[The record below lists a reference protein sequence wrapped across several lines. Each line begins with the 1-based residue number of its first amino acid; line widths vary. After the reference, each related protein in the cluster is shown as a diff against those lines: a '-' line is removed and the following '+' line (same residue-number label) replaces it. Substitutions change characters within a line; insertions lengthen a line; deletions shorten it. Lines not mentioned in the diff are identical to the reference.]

1 MVGGRRQ
8 RPLRQR
14 GACAP
19 PGRTTHPM
27 DMSAGERKGLSLF
40 ALIMI
45 GIGSIFGSGWLFGAG
60 SAAQVAGPAAVV
72 AWVIGVIFIGMIAMS
87 YAEVGSAYPIP
98 GGMARYGHLSHGPV
112 LGFLTGWAVWIA
124 TASLIP
130 IESIAATQYMTSW
143 SFGWAQGL
151 VDPATHQLTLS
162 GTAVALVLTLA
173 LWLTCFW
180 SVQLLARANTVLT
193 LVKFAIPVLAVLALI
208 GSGFHPSNFTAHG
221 GFAPYGWPA
230 VLTAVTTCGVVFAFN
245 GFQAVVNLGGAA
257 KNPGRAIPLALVGAL
272 SLGLVIYLALQVS
285 YLGSVPPELLARSG
299 GWQGVNLNS
308 PFADL
313 AGLLMLH
320 WVVTMLQFGAFIS
333 PAGSNIAN
341 VASAAYMVTNLAE
354 TGFFPRK
361 LAAVH
366 PRYGTARPAMWLNL
380 AFSVVLL
387 VTVGRSWQALAGVV
401 SAAMVIS
408 YLIGPIAVGVL
419 RRTRPDLP
427 RPFRLPAA
435 GVLCPVTFAFAAC
448 ALYWSKWPETGKITV
463 LTLVAAPVAALVL
476 RRRARS
482 ASGGRQA
489 GLLRQFAPAWW
500 MIAFLLWTAA
510 VSALGGKDFGG
521 RDVLP
526 GELGTVLIAV
536 TAPLFYFWAVRSGV
550 RAHAQG
556 LTGDPTPAEA
566 APAPA
571 ATDDDARPMASV

>member
-1 MVGGRRQ
+1 
-8 RPLRQR
+8 
-14 GACAP
+14 
-19 PGRTTHPM
+19 M

-60 SAAQVAGPAAVV
+60 SAAQVAGPAALV

-143 SFGWAQGL
+143 SFGWAKGL

-162 GTAVALVLTLA
+162 GTAVSLVLTLA

-193 LVKFAIPVLAVLALI
+193 LVKFAIPVLAVLALV
-208 GSGFHPSNFTAHG
+208 GSGFHTSNFTDHG

-257 KNPGRAIPLALVGAL
+257 KNPGRAIPVALIGAL
-272 SLGLVIYLALQVS
+272 ALGLVIYSALQVA
-285 YLGSVPPELLARSG
+285 YLGSVPPELLERAG

-387 VTVGRSWQALAGVV
+387 LTVGRSWQALAGVV

-419 RRTRPDLP
+419 RRTRPELP

-476 RRRARS
+476 WRR
-482 ASGGRQA
+482 GERQ
-489 GLLRQFAPAWW
+489 LLRQFAPAWW
-500 MIAFLLWTAA
+500 MIAFLVWTAT
-510 VSALGGKDFGG
+510 VSALGGEEFGG
-521 RDVLP
+521 RGVLP
-526 GELGTVLIAV
+526 GVLGTALIAV
-536 TAPLFYFWAVRSGV
+536 TAPVFYFWAVRSGV
-550 RAHAQG
+550 KAHERG
-556 LTGDPTPAEA
+556 LTSDPTPAETD
-566 APAPA
+566 PAP
-571 ATDDDARPMASV
+571 TVTPDDARPMASV

>member
-1 MVGGRRQ
+1 
-8 RPLRQR
+8 
-14 GACAP
+14 
-19 PGRTTHPM
+19 M

-60 SAAQVAGPAAVV
+60 SAAQVAGPAALV

-143 SFGWAQGL
+143 SFGWAKGL

-162 GTAVALVLTLA
+162 GTAVSLVLTLA

-193 LVKFAIPVLAVLALI
+193 LVKFAIPVLAVLALV
-208 GSGFHPSNFTAHG
+208 GSGFHTSNFTDHG

-257 KNPGRAIPLALVGAL
+257 KNPGRAIPVALIGAL
-272 SLGLVIYLALQVS
+272 ALGLVIYTALQVA
-285 YLGSVPPELLARSG
+285 YLGSVPPELLERSG
-299 GWQGVNLNS
+299 GWQGVNFNS

-387 VTVGRSWQALAGVV
+387 LTVGRSWQALAGVV

-419 RRTRPDLP
+419 RRTRPELP

-435 GVLCPVTFAFAAC
+435 GVLCPITFAFAAC

-463 LTLVAAPVAALVL
+463 LTLVAAPVAAVVL
-476 RRRARS
+476 WRR
-482 ASGGRQA
+482 GERQ
-489 GLLRQFAPAWW
+489 LLRQFAPAWW
-500 MIAFLLWTAA
+500 MIAFLVWTAT
-510 VSALGGKDFGG
+510 VSALGGEEFGG
-521 RDVLP
+521 RGVLP
-526 GELGTVLIAV
+526 GALGTALIAV
-536 TAPLFYFWAVRSGV
+536 TAPVFYFWAVRSGV
-550 RAHAQG
+550 KAHERG
-556 LTGDPTPAEA
+556 LTSDPTPAEA
-566 APAPA
+566 DPAPTA
-571 ATDDDARPMASV
+571 IPDDARPMASV

>member
-1 MVGGRRQ
+1 
-8 RPLRQR
+8 
-14 GACAP
+14 
-19 PGRTTHPM
+19 M

-60 SAAQVAGPAAVV
+60 SAAQVAGPAALV

-143 SFGWAQGL
+143 SFDWAKGL

-162 GTAVALVLTLA
+162 GTAVSLILTLA

-193 LVKFAIPVLAVLALI
+193 LVKFAIPVLAVLALV
-208 GSGFHPSNFTAHG
+208 GSGFHTSNFTDHG

-257 KNPGRAIPLALVGAL
+257 KNPGRAIPVALIGAL
-272 SLGLVIYLALQVS
+272 ALGLVIYTALQVA
-285 YLGSVPPELLARSG
+285 YLGSVPPELLERSG

-387 VTVGRSWQALAGVV
+387 LTVGRSWQALAGVV

-419 RRTRPDLP
+419 RRTRPELP

-435 GVLCPVTFAFAAC
+435 RVLCPVTFAFAAC

-463 LTLVAAPVAALVL
+463 LTLVAAPVAAVVL
-476 RRRARS
+476 WRR
-482 ASGGRQA
+482 GERQ
-489 GLLRQFAPAWW
+489 LLRQFAPAWW
-500 MIAFLLWTAA
+500 MIAFLVWTAA
-510 VSALGGKDFGG
+510 VSALGGEEFGG
-521 RDVLP
+521 RGVLP
-526 GELGTVLIAV
+526 GVLGTALIAV
-536 TAPLFYFWAVRSGV
+536 TAPVFYFWAVRSGV
-550 RAHAQG
+550 KAHERG
-556 LTGDPTPAEA
+556 LTSDPTPAEA
-566 APAPA
+566 DPASAVTP
-571 ATDDDARPMASV
+571 DDARPMASV

>member
-1 MVGGRRQ
+1 
-8 RPLRQR
+8 
-14 GACAP
+14 
-19 PGRTTHPM
+19 M

-60 SAAQVAGPAAVV
+60 SAAQVAGPAALV

-143 SFGWAQGL
+143 SFDWAKGL

-162 GTAVALVLTLA
+162 GTAVSLVLTLA

-193 LVKFAIPVLAVLALI
+193 LVKFAIPVLAVLALV
-208 GSGFHPSNFTAHG
+208 GSGFHTSNFTDHG

-257 KNPGRAIPLALVGAL
+257 KNPGRAIPVALIGAL
-272 SLGLVIYLALQVS
+272 ALGLVIYTALQVA
-285 YLGSVPPELLARSG
+285 YLGSVPPELLERSG

-387 VTVGRSWQALAGVV
+387 LTVGRSWQALAGVV

-419 RRTRPDLP
+419 RRTRPELP

-463 LTLVAAPVAALVL
+463 LTLVAAPVAAVVL
-476 RRRARS
+476 WRR
-482 ASGGRQA
+482 GERQ
-489 GLLRQFAPAWW
+489 LLRQFAPAWW
-500 MIAFLLWTAA
+500 MIAFLVWTAA
-510 VSALGGKDFGG
+510 VSALGGEEFGG
-521 RDVLP
+521 RGILP
-526 GELGTVLIAV
+526 GVLGTALIAV
-536 TAPLFYFWAVRSGV
+536 TAPVFYFWAVRSGV
-550 RAHAQG
+550 KAHEHG
-556 LTGDPTPAEA
+556 LTSDPTPAEA
-566 APAPA
+566 EPA
-571 ATDDDARPMASV
+571 AATVTPDDARPMASV

>member
-1 MVGGRRQ
+1 
-8 RPLRQR
+8 
-14 GACAP
+14 
-19 PGRTTHPM
+19 M

-143 SFGWAQGL
+143 SFDWAQGL

-272 SLGLVIYLALQVS
+272 SLGLVIYLALQIA

-476 RRRARS
+476 RRRARKE
-482 ASGGRQA
+482 SGGQQA

-500 MIAFLLWTAA
+500 MIAFLVWTAA
-510 VSALGGKDFGG
+510 VSALGGKEFGG

-556 LTGDPTPAEA
+556 LTGDPSPAEA

-571 ATDDDARPMASV
+571 ASDDDARPMAAV

>member
-1 MVGGRRQ
+1 
-8 RPLRQR
+8 
-14 GACAP
+14 
-19 PGRTTHPM
+19 M

-60 SAAQVAGPAAVV
+60 SAAQVAGPAALV

-143 SFGWAQGL
+143 SYGWAKGL
-151 VDPATHQLTLS
+151 VDPGTHQLTLS
-162 GTAVALVLTLA
+162 GTAVSLVLTLA

-193 LVKFAIPVLAVLALI
+193 LVKFAIPVLAVLALV
-208 GSGFHPSNFTAHG
+208 GSGFHTSNFTDHG

-257 KNPGRAIPLALVGAL
+257 KNPGRAIPVALIGAL
-272 SLGLVIYLALQVS
+272 ALGLVIYSALQVA
-285 YLGSVPPELLARSG
+285 YLGSVPPELLERAG

-387 VTVGRSWQALAGVV
+387 LTVGRSWQALAGVV

-419 RRTRPDLP
+419 RRTRPELP

-463 LTLVAAPVAALVL
+463 LTLVAAPIAAVVL
-476 RRRARS
+476 WRRGEIERRRE
-482 ASGGRQA
+482 ASGKGGGGRRA

-500 MIAFLLWTAA
+500 MIAFLVWTAA
-510 VSALGGKDFGG
+510 VSALGGEEFGG
-521 RDVLP
+521 RGVLP
-526 GELGTVLIAV
+526 GVLGTALIAV
-536 TAPLFYFWAVRSGV
+536 TAPVFYFWAVRSGV
-550 RAHAQG
+550 KAHERG
-556 LTGDPTPAEA
+556 LTSAPTLAEA
-566 APAPA
+566 DPA
-571 ATDDDARPMASV
+571 ATAAPDDARPMASV

>member
-1 MVGGRRQ
+1 
-8 RPLRQR
+8 
-14 GACAP
+14 
-19 PGRTTHPM
+19 M
-27 DMSAGERKGLSLF
+27 DMSAGGRKGLSLF

-60 SAAQVAGPAAVV
+60 AAAQVAGPAALV
-72 AWVIGVIFIGMIAMS
+72 AWVIGVVFIGMIAMS

-143 SFGWAQGL
+143 SFDWAKGL

-208 GSGFHPSNFTAHG
+208 GSGFHTSNFTAHG

-272 SLGLVIYLALQVS
+272 SLGLVIYLALQVA
-285 YLGSVPPELLARSG
+285 YLGSVPPELLERSG

-380 AFSVVLL
+380 GFSVLL
-387 VTVGRSWQALAGVV
+387 LLTVGRSWQALAGVV

-408 YLIGPIAVGVL
+408 YLIGPVAVGVL

-463 LTLVAAPVAALVL
+463 LTLVAVPVAALVL
-476 RRRARS
+476 WRRGELAQGGA
-482 ASGGRQA
+482 ASGRGGRGA
-489 GLLRQFAPAWW
+489 SLLRQFAPAWW
-500 MIAFLLWTAA
+500 MVLFLVWTAT
-510 VSALGGKDFGG
+510 VSALGGREFGG
-521 RDVLP
+521 RGLLP
-526 GELGTVLIAV
+526 LASW
-536 TAPLFYFWAVRSGV
+536 APL
-550 RAHAQG
+550 
-556 LTGDPTPAEA
+556 
-566 APAPA
+566 
-571 ATDDDARPMASV
+571 

>member
-1 MVGGRRQ
+1 
-8 RPLRQR
+8 
-14 GACAP
+14 
-19 PGRTTHPM
+19 M

-60 SAAQVAGPAAVV
+60 SAAQVAGPAALV

-143 SFGWAQGL
+143 SFGWAKGL

-162 GTAVALVLTLA
+162 GTAVSLVLTLA

-193 LVKFAIPVLAVLALI
+193 LVKFAIPVLAVLALV
-208 GSGFHPSNFTAHG
+208 GSGFHTSNFTDHG

-257 KNPGRAIPLALVGAL
+257 KNPGRAIPVALIGAL
-272 SLGLVIYLALQVS
+272 ALGLVIYTALQVA
-285 YLGSVPPELLARSG
+285 YLGSVPPELLERSG
-299 GWQGVNLNS
+299 GWQGVNFNS

-387 VTVGRSWQALAGVV
+387 LTVGRSWQALAGVV

-419 RRTRPDLP
+419 RRTRPELP

-435 GVLCPVTFAFAAC
+435 GVLCPITFAFAAC

-463 LTLVAAPVAALVL
+463 LTLVAAPVAAVVL
-476 RRRARS
+476 WRR
-482 ASGGRQA
+482 GERQ
-489 GLLRQFAPAWW
+489 LLRQFAPAWW
-500 MIAFLLWTAA
+500 MIAFLVWTAT
-510 VSALGGKDFGG
+510 VSALGGEEFGG
-521 RDVLP
+521 RGVLP
-526 GELGTVLIAV
+526 GVLGTALIAV
-536 TAPLFYFWAVRSGV
+536 TAPVFYFWAVRSGV
-550 RAHAQG
+550 KAHERG
-556 LTGDPTPAEA
+556 LTSDPTPAEA
-566 APAPA
+566 DPAPTA
-571 ATDDDARPMASV
+571 IPDDARPMASV

>member
-1 MVGGRRQ
+1 
-8 RPLRQR
+8 
-14 GACAP
+14 
-19 PGRTTHPM
+19 M

-60 SAAQVAGPAAVV
+60 SAAQVAGPAALV

-143 SFGWAQGL
+143 SFGWAKGL

-162 GTAVALVLTLA
+162 GTAVSLILTLA

-193 LVKFAIPVLAVLALI
+193 LVKFAIPVLAVLALV
-208 GSGFHPSNFTAHG
+208 GSGFHTSNFTDHG

-257 KNPGRAIPLALVGAL
+257 KNPGRAIPVALIGAL
-272 SLGLVIYLALQVS
+272 ALGLVIYSALQVA
-285 YLGSVPPELLARSG
+285 YLGSVPPELLERAG

-387 VTVGRSWQALAGVV
+387 LTVGRSWQALAGVV

-419 RRTRPDLP
+419 RRTRPELP

-476 RRRARS
+476 WRR
-482 ASGGRQA
+482 GERQ
-489 GLLRQFAPAWW
+489 LLRQFAPAWW
-500 MIAFLLWTAA
+500 MIAFLVWTAT
-510 VSALGGKDFGG
+510 VSALGGEEFGG
-521 RDVLP
+521 RGVLP
-526 GELGTVLIAV
+526 GVLGTALIAV
-536 TAPLFYFWAVRSGV
+536 TAPVFYFWAVRSGV
-550 RAHAQG
+550 KAHARG
-556 LTGDPTPAEA
+556 LTSAPTPAEA
-566 APAPA
+566 DPA
-571 ATDDDARPMASV
+571 ALATPDDARPMASV

>member
-1 MVGGRRQ
+1 
-8 RPLRQR
+8 
-14 GACAP
+14 
-19 PGRTTHPM
+19 M
-27 DMSAGERKGLSLF
+27 DMSAGGRKGLSLF

-60 SAAQVAGPAAVV
+60 AAAQVAGPAALV
-72 AWVIGVIFIGMIAMS
+72 AWVIGVVFIGMIAMS

-143 SFGWAQGL
+143 SFDWAKGL

-208 GSGFHPSNFTAHG
+208 GSGFHTSNFTAHG

-272 SLGLVIYLALQVS
+272 TLGLVIYLALQVA
-285 YLGSVPPELLARSG
+285 YLGSVPPELLERSG

-341 VASAAYMVTNLAE
+341 VASAAYMVTNIAE

-380 AFSVVLL
+380 GFSVLL
-387 VTVGRSWQALAGVV
+387 LLTVGRSWQALAGVV

-408 YLIGPIAVGVL
+408 YLIGPVAVGVL

-463 LTLVAAPVAALVL
+463 LTLVAVPVAALVL
-476 RRRARS
+476 WRRGELAQGGA
-482 ASGGRQA
+482 ASGKGGRA
-489 GLLRQFAPAWW
+489 ASLLRQFAPAWW
-500 MIAFLLWTAA
+500 MILFLVWTAT
-510 VSALGGKDFGG
+510 VSALGGREFGG
-521 RDVLP
+521 RGLLP
-526 GELGTVLIAV
+526 GELGTAVIAV

-550 RAHAQG
+550 RAHERG
-556 LTGDPTPAEA
+556 LTGDLSPAETTPAPTVTA
-566 APAPA
+566 
-571 ATDDDARPMASV
+571 DDGRRMVSV

>member
-1 MVGGRRQ
+1 
-8 RPLRQR
+8 
-14 GACAP
+14 
-19 PGRTTHPM
+19 M

-60 SAAQVAGPAAVV
+60 SAAQVAGPAAIV
-72 AWVIGVIFIGMIAMS
+72 AWVIGVVFIGMIAMS

-143 SFGWAQGL
+143 SFDWAKGL
-151 VDPATHQLTLS
+151 VDPATHQLTVS
-162 GTAVALVLTLA
+162 GTAVALLLTLA

-208 GSGFHPSNFTAHG
+208 GSGFHTSNFTAHG

-257 KNPGRAIPLALVGAL
+257 KNPGRAIPLALAGAL
-272 SLGLVIYLALQVS
+272 ALGLVIYLALQVA
-285 YLGSVPPELLARSG
+285 YLGAVPPELLERSG

-354 TGFFPRK
+354 TRFFPRK
-361 LAAVH
+361 LATVH

-380 AFSVVLL
+380 GFSVLL
-387 VTVGRSWQALAGVV
+387 LLTVGRSWQALAGVV

-408 YLIGPIAVGVL
+408 YLIGPVAVGVL

-463 LTLVAAPVAALVL
+463 LTLVSAPIAALVL
-476 RRRARS
+476 WRRGEIAKGGE
-482 ASGGRQA
+482 ASGKGGRAA

-500 MIAFLLWTAA
+500 MIAFLVWTAT
-510 VSALGGKDFGG
+510 VSALGGREFGG
-521 RDVLP
+521 RGLLP
-526 GELGTVLIAV
+526 GELGTAVIAV

-550 RAHAQG
+550 RAHARG
-556 LTGDPTPAEA
+556 LTGSPSPDETTPA
-566 APAPA
+566 P
-571 ATDDDARPMASV
+571 TVTSDDGHRMVSV

>member
-1 MVGGRRQ
+1 
-8 RPLRQR
+8 
-14 GACAP
+14 
-19 PGRTTHPM
+19 M

-60 SAAQVAGPAAVV
+60 SAAQVAGPAALV

-143 SFGWAQGL
+143 SFGWAKGL

-162 GTAVALVLTLA
+162 GTAVSLILTLA

-193 LVKFAIPVLAVLALI
+193 LVKFAIPVLAVLALV
-208 GSGFHPSNFTAHG
+208 GSGFHTSNFTDHG

-257 KNPGRAIPLALVGAL
+257 KNPGRAIPVALIGAL
-272 SLGLVIYLALQVS
+272 ALGLVIYSALQVA
-285 YLGSVPPELLARSG
+285 YLGSVPPELLERAG

-387 VTVGRSWQALAGVV
+387 LTVGRSWQALAGVV

-419 RRTRPDLP
+419 RRTRPELP

-476 RRRARS
+476 WRR
-482 ASGGRQA
+482 GERQ
-489 GLLRQFAPAWW
+489 LLRQFAPAWW
-500 MIAFLLWTAA
+500 MIAFLVWTAT
-510 VSALGGKDFGG
+510 VSALGGEEFGG
-521 RDVLP
+521 RGVLP
-526 GELGTVLIAV
+526 GVLGTALIAV
-536 TAPLFYFWAVRSGV
+536 TAPVFYFWAVRSGV
-550 RAHAQG
+550 KAHARG
-556 LTGDPTPAEA
+556 LTSAPTPTEA
-566 APAPA
+566 DPA
-571 ATDDDARPMASV
+571 AVATPDDTRPMASV

>member
-1 MVGGRRQ
+1 
-8 RPLRQR
+8 
-14 GACAP
+14 
-19 PGRTTHPM
+19 M

-60 SAAQVAGPAAVV
+60 AAAQVAGPAALV
-72 AWVIGVIFIGMIAMS
+72 AWVIGALFIGMIAMS

-143 SFGWAQGL
+143 SFGWAKGL

-193 LVKFAIPVLAVLALI
+193 LVKFAIPVLAVLALV
-208 GSGFHPSNFTAHG
+208 GSGFHTSNFTAQG

-257 KNPGRAIPLALVGAL
+257 KNPGRAIPVALVGAL
-272 SLGLVIYLALQVS
+272 ALGLVIYLALQVA
-285 YLGSVPPELLARSG
+285 YLGAVPPELLARSG

-354 TGFFPRK
+354 TRFFPRK

-380 AFSVVLL
+380 GFSVVLL
-387 VTVGRSWQALAGVV
+387 LTVGRSWQALAGVV

-419 RRTRPDLP
+419 RRTRPELP

-476 RRRARS
+476 WRRGELERGRQAS
-482 ASGGRQA
+482 GKGSGGRWS
-489 GLLRQFAPAWW
+489 GLLRHFAPAWW
-500 MIAFLLWTAA
+500 MIAFLVWTAT
-510 VSALGGKDFGG
+510 VSALGGQEFGG
-521 RDVLP
+521 RDILP
-526 GELGTVLIAV
+526 GVLGTVLIAV

-550 RAHAQG
+550 RAHQRG
-556 LTGDPTPAEA
+556 LTGDPSPAEA
-566 APAPA
+566 APTTTVTP
-571 ATDDDARPMASV
+571 DDARPMASV

>member
-1 MVGGRRQ
+1 
-8 RPLRQR
+8 
-14 GACAP
+14 
-19 PGRTTHPM
+19 M

-60 SAAQVAGPAAVV
+60 SAAQVAGPAALV

-98 GGMARYGHLSHGPV
+98 GGMARYGHFSHGPV

-143 SFGWAQGL
+143 SFGWAKGL

-162 GTAVALVLTLA
+162 GTAVALLLTLA
-173 LWLTCFW
+173 LWLTCYW

-193 LVKFAIPVLAVLALI
+193 LVKFAIPVLAVLALV
-208 GSGFHPSNFTAHG
+208 GSGFHTSNFTAHG

-272 SLGLVIYLALQVS
+272 ALGLVIYLALQIS

-380 AFSVVLL
+380 AFSVLLL

-408 YLIGPIAVGVL
+408 YLIGPIAVGTL
-419 RRTRPDLP
+419 RRTRPELP

-448 ALYWSKWPETGKITV
+448 ALYWSKWPETGKITL

-476 RRRARS
+476 WRRGERR
-482 ASGGRQA
+482 
-489 GLLRQFAPAWW
+489 LLRQFAPAWW
-500 MIAFLLWTAA
+500 MILFLVWTAA
-510 VSALGGKDFGG
+510 VSALGGPEFGG
-521 RDVLP
+521 RGVIPSGLD
-526 GELGTVLIAV
+526 TVLIAV

-550 RAHAQG
+550 KAHERG
-556 LTGDPTPAEA
+556 LTGAPSPAETS
-566 APAPA
+566 PEP
-571 ATDDDARPMASV
+571 TVTPDDGRPMASV